1 MINLRVSQAKKG
13 TKTRVPTN
21 WIVVTFQA
29 IGSLPGSVVNFI
41 LSFFNDY
48 IFNILECFEMI
59 MINGFYFGSGFDS
72 GLFQVVL

>member
-13 TKTRVPTN
+13 TKTGVPIK

-29 IGSLPGSVVNFI
+29 IGSLPGSVVNYI

-59 MINGFYFGSGFDS
+59 MINEFYFGSGFDS

>member
-1 MINLRVSQAKKG
+1 MINLWVSQAKKG
-13 TKTRVPTN
+13 TKTRVHTK

-29 IGSLPGSVVNFI
+29 IGSLPGSVVNYI
-41 LSFFNDY
+41 LLFFNDN
-48 IFNILECFEMI
+48 IFNILDCFEMI